1 MNRTLVWDGCLN
13 VRDLGGH
20 PTEDG
25 AITRYGAIVRADSVR
40 GLTDAGWA
48 ALVDYGIVRIV
59 DLRFHGELEA
69 DPPRELPVELVHVP
83 LAPEPGSSAW
93 EAIDALTA
101 AAREAGD
108 AIEWTRVMYLEFLDR
123 FRSRFADAVSAVGD
137 APPGGVV
144 VHCHAGKDRTG
155 LVSALLLRLAGVS
168 IAQVAEDYA
177 LSGLNLQPAWAG
189 WIADAEDELE
199 RERRRRLAATP
210 AEAMVQVLGELERRE
225 GGVYSYL
232 QEAGASEASLGRA
245 RSRLRT

>member
-1 MNRTLVWDGCLN
+1 MERTLVWDGCLN

-25 AITRYGAIVRADSVR
+25 AITSYAAIVRADSVR
-40 GLTDAGWA
+40 ALTDAGWA
-48 ALVDYGIVRIV
+48 ALVEYGIVRIV
-59 DLRFHGELEA
+59 DLRFHSELEA
-69 DPPRELPVELVHVP
+69 EPPRDLPVQLTHVP
-83 LAPEPGSSAW
+83 LAPEPGSPEW
-93 EAIDALTA
+93 RAIDALA
-101 AAREAGD
+101 AGAREAGD
-108 AIEWTRVMYLEFLDR
+108 AVESTRIMYLELVDR

-168 IAQVAEDYA
+168 IAQVADDYA
-177 LSGLNLQPAWAG
+177 VSGPNLQPAWDR

-210 AEAMVQVLGELERRE
+210 AEAMVEVLEELERRE

-232 QEAGASEASLGRA
+232 REAGASEASLGRA
-245 RSRLRT
+245 RARLRT